1 MQEQRK
7 SARKKGSSAKTRVRN
22 IEIMKEG
29 VKAYEDALQNGET
42 VEEYE
47 AKTGI
52 SKQKISGWRQSIKN
66 KEHE

>member
-1 MQEQRK
+1 
-7 SARKKGSSAKTRVRN
+7 
-22 IEIMKEG
+22 MKEG